1 MATVPDLTPDQH
13 PDKTQRP
20 PARSIL
26 DRRLGGDSAAFV
38 RLINAL
44 VRASRETMLVQK
56 YRDTCARARAALRE
70 LDPKRK
76 LNESETR
83 AIVRKVDE
91 ILGLASNS
99 GRDELRE
106 PPSPSAGRLADLA
119 TPDANPASPETL

>member
-1 MATVPDLTPDQH
+1 
-13 PDKTQRP
+13 
-20 PARSIL
+20 
-26 DRRLGGDSAAFV
+26 
-38 RLINAL
+38 
-44 VRASRETMLVQK
+44 MLVQK

-76 LNESETR
+76 LDESETR